1 MSALHKRFDG
11 ADGLRRMADV
21 IARSTIGG
29 GDDALAKEIAEAGT
43 ILPLNAGDTIIRSGG
58 DDSDLFFILSGKVG
72 IDVKGVRV
80 SHRGPGDHVGEISAA
95 DPSQP
100 RSADVIVLEDGVALR
115 VPESQLHEI
124 ANGKHEIWRRL
135 LVEANKRLVQR
146 NALVRP
152 ANDQPRVFI
161 ISSVEALAV
170 AQAIQLGLSHDKMIT
185 TVWTDGVFRASQY
198 AVESLANAVDASDF
212 AIAVL
217 HGDDIVKSR
226 GSDTLVPRDNVTF
239 ELGLF
244 MGHLGRDRSILVE
257 PRDGQVKLA
266 SDVRGLTTL
275 SYRTGSP
282 ADIVSLM
289 APTVTEIR
297 MHIARIGVR
306 R

>member
-1 MSALHKRFDG
+1 MSALHNRFDG

-21 IARSTIGG
+21 VARSTIGG
-29 GDDALAKEIAEAGT
+29 GDDALAKDIAEAGT

-80 SHRGPGDHVGEISAA
+80 NHRGPGDHVGEISAA

-100 RSADVIVLEDGVALR
+100 RSADVIVVEDGVALR
-115 VPESQLHEI
+115 VPESKLHQI
-124 ANGKHEIWRRL
+124 AKGKPEVWRRL

-152 ANDQPRVFI
+152 ANNQPRVFI
-161 ISSVEALAV
+161 ISSVEALSA

-185 TVWTDGVFRASQY
+185 TVWTDGVFRASEY
-198 AVESLANAVDASDF
+198 AVESLANAVNASDF

-244 MGHLGRDRSILVE
+244 LGHLGRDRSILVE

-266 SDVRGLTTL
+266 SDMRGLTTL

-282 ADIVSLM
+282 DDIVSLM